1 MKKNNIYL
9 QALCLLFMTFGSV
22 SCHEKDK
29 GSHLGNSPVA
39 SREKNALPQIPQI
52 ITKRSEQ
59 MNYLADHYWDRFNF
73 CDTVNIA
80 DASVEQSFTEYL
92 TVLTQVPPATSRS
105 AINTLMKK
113 SNWNNKILM
122 RFFSLSE
129 QYLYDPNSPLRNESL
144 YMEILKHVLC
154 NKRLPDAYKIRPRHQ
169 YKLACRNAPGSKAEN
184 VEFMTAS
191 GRKGLLYKIKSPY
204 LLLYFNNPDCG
215 DCKRV
220 CSLLRRSVVISS
232 GLSSGKLKILSI
244 YPDEDLAVWK
254 KENSS
259 IPSSWINVYNPG
271 GMVKKNEIY
280 DLKAIPCLYLLDK
293 NKRVLLKDAT
303 FEDVE
308 HFLSTNCIK

>member
-1 MKKNNIYL
+1 MKKNNVYL
-9 QALCLLFMTFGSV
+9 QALCLLFLTFGSV
-22 SCHEKDK
+22 SCHEKHK
-29 GSHLGNSPVA
+29 NSHPGNSNVA

-73 CDTVNIA
+73 RDTVNIA
-80 DASVEQSFTEYL
+80 DVSVEQSFTEYL
-92 TVLTQVPPATSRS
+92 TVLTQVPSAISRS
-105 AINTLMKK
+105 AINTLMEK
-113 SNWNNKILM
+113 SDWNNKVLM

-144 YMEILKHVLC
+144 YMEILKHIVS

-184 VEFMTAS
+184 FEFMTAS
-191 GRKGLLYKIKSPY
+191 GSKGLLYKISSPY

-220 CSLLRRSVVISS
+220 CSLLQRSAVI
-232 GLSSGKLKILSI
+232 GPGINSGKLKILSI

-254 KENSS
+254 KENLS
-259 IPSSWINVYNPG
+259 IPSSWINAYNPG
-271 GMVKKNEIY
+271 GVVKENEIY

-293 NKRVLLKDAT
+293 NKRVLLKDAS

-308 HFLSTNCIK
+308 HFLATNSIK